1 MNSNKILSFLSFTL
15 LLILTTSCNK
25 DYHIEG
31 TSNIFQLDG
40 KKLYIKTN
48 VKGIWT
54 SRDSAEIVHGAFC
67 FRGKADSTELGMLFI
82 GNNAILPFIIEPGSI
97 NITLTNS
104 NMYVKGTPLNDS
116 LYTFIKN
123 RNQYKLELSEL
134 KREEAKLIMSGLT
147 SPENIEHLNKERET
161 VLTEMQRYCFDFIK
175 KNYGNV
181 LGPNVFVL
189 MCNTMP
195 YPVLTPMLKDVIDHA
210 PESFKNQENVKEYIR
225 MAQEN
230 QRFIEDHTH
239 LGQQVP

>member
-1 MNSNKILSFLSFTL
+1 
-15 LLILTTSCNK
+15 
-25 DYHIEG
+25 
-31 TSNIFQLDG
+31 
-40 KKLYIKTN
+40 
-48 VKGIWT
+48 
-54 SRDSAEIVHGAFC
+54 
-67 FRGKADSTELGMLFI
+67 
-82 GNNAILPFIIEPGSI
+82 
-97 NITLTNS
+97 
-104 NMYVKGTPLNDS
+104 MYVKGTPLNDS

-123 RNQYKLELSEL
+123 RNQYKLELSKL
-134 KREEAKLIMSGLT
+134 KREEAKLIMSELT

-161 VLTEMQRYCFDFIK
+161 VSTEMQRYCFNFIK